1 MTPSRRNSS
10 HRPDL
15 LYRPPAGHG
24 DARTNPIEMLVDPV
38 AQLSELADLY
48 RRGLLG
54 PQEFEMHKERLLNA
68 YR

>member
-1 MTPSRRNSS
+1 MTTSNRDDPG
-10 HRPDL
+10 RPDL

-24 DARTNPIEMLVDPV
+24 DAHTNPIELLVDPV

-54 PQEFEMHKERLLNA
+54 PEEFEMHKERLLNA